1 VEKQRKN
8 VRERMVSAGLLRPN
22 FIIKINPMNPH
33 EALLALN
40 LLPEVGPV
48 GVRRLL
54 EQFGDASAI
63 LRAPERALME
73 VDRIGPKVAGL
84 ITRWENHVDLAGELK
99 RIRDFGCTLLTQ
111 EDDLYP
117 PLLREIYDPPIILYV
132 RGKLEE
138 RDRHAIAMVGTRQS
152 TLYGREACGRLA
164 GQLAASGITV
174 VSGGARGIDTA
185 AHEAALRAGG
195 RTIAVL
201 GTGMD
206 IVYPAE
212 NIKLYQRIAEQGAV
226 ITQFPFGRRGDKQ
239 SFPIRN
245 RIVAGITQGTIVVE
259 ANRSSGALITANF
272 AAEYGRTVYAVPGRI
287 DSPRSAGC
295 HGLIKDGAQLCESA
309 EDVLAEFSNFNYSS
323 NEQPELPLPALTPA
337 EQTIYNVLTHEEMQQ
352 DAIIRRSELTPAQV
366 SVALLQLEMKK
377 LIQQHPGRLFT
388 RAR

>member
-1 VEKQRKN
+1 LQLQK
-8 VRERMVSAGLLRPN
+8 
-22 FIIKINPMNPH
+22 FIIKINPMNPR

-73 VDRIGPKVAGL
+73 VERIGPKVAGL

-117 PLLREIYDPPIILYV
+117 PLLREIYDPPIVLYV

-138 RDRHAIAMVGTRQS
+138 RDRHAIAMVGTRLS
-152 TLYGREACGRLA
+152 TMYGREACGRLA

-212 NIKLYQRIAEQGAV
+212 NIELFKRIAESGAV

-245 RIVAGITQGTIVVE
+245 RIVAGMTQGTIVVE

-352 DAIIRRSELTPAQV
+352 DAIIRRSELPPAQV

-377 LIQQHPGRLFT
+377 LVQQHPGRLFT

>member
-1 VEKQRKN
+1 MILPSRAINLFHRN
-8 VRERMVSAGLLRPN
+8 VPLLLRN
-22 FIIKINPMNPH
+22 FIIKINLMNPR

-40 LLPEVGPV
+40 LLPEVGSV

-54 EQFGDASAI
+54 DQFGDAPAI

-73 VDRIGPKVAGL
+73 VERIGPKVAGL
-84 ITRWENHVDLAGELK
+84 ITRWEKHVDLAGELK
-99 RIRDFGCTLLTQ
+99 RIRDFGCTLLTR
-111 EDDLYP
+111 EDNLYP
-117 PLLREIYDPPIILYV
+117 PLLREIYDPPIVLYV

-152 TLYGREACGRLA
+152 TMYGREACGRLS

-195 RTIAVL
+195 RTVAVL

-212 NIKLYQRIAEQGAV
+212 NIELFKRIAESGAV

-245 RIVAGITQGTIVVE
+245 RIVAGMTQGTVVIE
-259 ANRSSGALITANF
+259 ANRASGALITANL
-272 AAEYGRTVYAVPGRI
+272 AAEYGRTVYAVPGQI
-287 DSPRSAGC
+287 NSPRSAGC

-309 EDVLAEFSNFNYSS
+309 EDVLAEFANFNYSFD
-323 NEQPELPLPALTPA
+323 EQPELPLPALTPA

-352 DAIIRRSELTPAQV
+352 DAIIRRSELPPAQV

>member
-1 VEKQRKN
+1 L
-8 VRERMVSAGLLRPN
+8 LLRK
-22 FIIKINPMNPH
+22 FIIKINLMNPR

-40 LLPEVGPV
+40 LLPEVGSV
-48 GVRRLL
+48 GVRRLM

-73 VDRIGPKVAGL
+73 VERIGPKVAGL
-84 ITRWENHVDLAGELK
+84 ITRWENHVDLSGELK

-111 EDDLYP
+111 DDDLYP

-132 RGKLEE
+132 RGQLEE

-152 TLYGREACGRLA
+152 TLYGREACGRLS

-212 NIKLYQRIAEQGAV
+212 NI
-226 ITQFPFGRRGDKQ
+226 
-239 SFPIRN
+239 
-245 RIVAGITQGTIVVE
+245 
-259 ANRSSGALITANF
+259 
-272 AAEYGRTVYAVPGRI
+272 
-287 DSPRSAGC
+287 
-295 HGLIKDGAQLCESA
+295 
-309 EDVLAEFSNFNYSS
+309 
-323 NEQPELPLPALTPA
+323 
-337 EQTIYNVLTHEEMQQ
+337 
-352 DAIIRRSELTPAQV
+352 
-366 SVALLQLEMKK
+366 
-377 LIQQHPGRLFT
+377 
-388 RAR
+388 

>member
-1 VEKQRKN
+1 
-8 VRERMVSAGLLRPN
+8 M
-22 FIIKINPMNPH
+22 
-33 EALLALN
+33 
-40 LLPEVGPV
+40 
-48 GVRRLL
+48 
-54 EQFGDASAI
+54 
-63 LRAPERALME
+63 
-73 VDRIGPKVAGL
+73 
-84 ITRWENHVDLAGELK
+84 
-99 RIRDFGCTLLTQ
+99 
-111 EDDLYP
+111 YP

-195 RTIAVL
+195 RTITVL
-201 GTGMD
+201 GTGLD

-212 NIKLYQRIAEQGAV
+212 NIKLFQGIAESGAV

-245 RIVAGITQGTIVVE
+245 RIVAGMTQGTVVVE

-309 EDVLAEFSNFNYSS
+309 EDVLAEFANHNYSS
-323 NEQPELPLPALTPA
+323 NEQPELPLPSLTPA

-352 DAIIRRSELTPAQV
+352 DAIIRRSELPPAQV

-388 RAR
+388 RVR